1 MLMFLVFLASLL
13 VLALYGAICT
23 IVSGRV
29 PDWFWFAICALAAL
43 IVWAYFLGL

>member
-1 MLMFLVFLASLL
+1 MFLIFLVALL
-13 VLALYGAICT
+13 VLAFYGA
-23 IVSGRV
+23 VSTVVRGRL